1 MKHYRHILVAAAV
14 ALTCS
19 CQPSHSQYLGQNSQY
34 SVNGTGFGGVSSYR
48 QTPKASTMQ
57 SLEQT
62 LDTVDNRNAW
72 SRTPVSG
79 AVQQP
84 PYQQIPQSQQRS
96 QYQQQSQS
104 QYQQHP
110 QYQQQPQY
118 QQPYNVSAQNSGM
131 LPKVTK
137 RDLARVFFEGGSLF
151 DSSVS
156 QTASSYMAPAPSG
169 NNSQATSVAYQG
181 YQRAQNMSTRAR
193 NAASRARNSTDQW
206 VRKKAADEAYYD
218 ANDADAAANRAY
230 YAAQNGDSQARG
242 YANLARQAADRARAD
257 ANRARYNADTIR

>member
-19 CQPSHSQYLGQNSQY
+19 CLPSHSQYLGQNSQY
-34 SVNGTGFGGVSSYR
+34 SVNGTGFGGVSSY
-48 QTPKASTMQ
+48 QQMPKASTMQ

-84 PYQQIPQSQQRS
+84 QYQQHPQSQQRS
-96 QYQQQSQS
+96 QYQQQ
-104 QYQQHP
+104 P
-110 QYQQQPQY
+110 QYQRQSQY

-156 QTASSYMAPAPSG
+156 PTASSYMAPAPSG